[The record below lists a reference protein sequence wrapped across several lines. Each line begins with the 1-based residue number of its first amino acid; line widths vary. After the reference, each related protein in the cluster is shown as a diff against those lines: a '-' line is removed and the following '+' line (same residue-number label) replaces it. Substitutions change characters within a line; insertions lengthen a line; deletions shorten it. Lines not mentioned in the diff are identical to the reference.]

1 MIRETVCCCLRVI
14 SAAVWRIRPSVKA
27 KNDKCS
33 LQSHNM
39 SSHWWYIYLVALSLL
54 AWLVDSRREAKFNC
68 TLTANY
74 YDCLFRD
81 VIIRSETDADSIFFG
96 VQNFNDTSIAFRD
109 SSMVVL
115 PKKIFETFPA
125 IQYLSSDAC
134 HIQKLLGGTFAN
146 AQRLQEL
153 HLYDNRLTRLNNF
166 VFNGALQ
173 LEILSLYNNTIKQ
186 LEEHAFD
193 GLGHLRLLY
202 MDENQLEKLP
212 EGIFSGLEELQI
224 LELQHNRIKEIN
236 DDQFVLC
243 PMLRELNLSANMINT
258 FNMSQLQ
265 SLNKLETLDIARNYL
280 DEVFVTKYLRT
291 LNAQENQ
298 ISRILMDQGDFFQL
312 THLNLSR
319 NNIANINNIF
329 KFRNLIELDVS
340 YNELVTLDFV
350 IFAFMKNL
358 KDIKLNNNRLWI
370 LDNGIPSPAKSLR
383 SLNLAHNKFL
393 YLDLAV
399 LDTFP
404 ALEYI
409 YLHGNDLIDM
419 QIEDIDQN
427 FPYLTLVSCDNNDW
441 DCINLMHIVTQLERA
456 YVKWSN
462 GNRNCTGPEQHRFIC
477 CASAEHH
484 LREKIVRLTREIYK
498 SRKMIKQLIMENAE
512 LRSEVEMQY
521 LPSDGA

>member
-1 MIRETVCCCLRVI
+1 
-14 SAAVWRIRPSVKA
+14 
-27 KNDKCS
+27 
-33 LQSHNM
+33 M
-39 SSHWWYIYLVALSLL
+39 SSYWWYIYLVALSLL
-54 AWLVDSRREAKFNC
+54 AWLVDCRREAKFNC

-81 VIIRSETDADSIFFG
+81 VIIRSEADADSIFFG

-109 SSMVVL
+109 STMVVL

-134 HIQKLLGGTFAN
+134 NIQKLLGGTFAN

-173 LEILSLYNNTIKQ
+173 LEILSLYNNTIKL

-236 DDQFVLC
+236 DDQFLLC
-243 PMLRELNLSANMINT
+243 PMLRELNLSANMIST

-298 ISRILMDQGDFFQL
+298 INRIVMDQGDFFQL

-419 QIEDIDQN
+419 QMEEIEQN

-441 DCINLMHIVTQLERA
+441 DCINLMHIVTLLERA

-462 GNRNCTGPEQHRFIC
+462 GNRNCTRPDQHRYIC
-477 CASAEHH
+477 CTSAEHH